1 MIDPV
6 AVEEV
11 GVAVGPIAQP
21 VEIAFGEH
29 LPPVDG
35 KSPVLTG
42 VAEGV
47 RRNADGIT
55 EALERVPGRTIV
67 CLETTAG
74 SGTAR

>member
-1 MIDPV
+1 MWPEVGAVKAHEMIDPV

-47 RRNADGIT
+47 RRNAD
-55 EALERVPGRTIV
+55 
-67 CLETTAG
+67 
-74 SGTAR
+74 